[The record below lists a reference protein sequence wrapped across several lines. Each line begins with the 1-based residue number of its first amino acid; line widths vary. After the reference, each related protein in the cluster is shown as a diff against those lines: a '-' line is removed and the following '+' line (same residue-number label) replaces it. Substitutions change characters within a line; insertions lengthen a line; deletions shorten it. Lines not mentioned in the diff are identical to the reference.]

1 MNTKDKT
8 RLYKEYLTS
17 VQQVFDSWFALRVL
31 YSKLSCAYD
40 NMCHNF
46 FEQPPT
52 KIGYKTVR
60 YCIAKQYKPVMSDVF
75 QILNRGFPKGQDFSE
90 PLFSEKSFCEYYTHE
105 KMCIVNGCEYYSLN
119 KQYFETMNN
128 FQNALDNYQQIM
140 GHRNELYNEILTSK
154 GRTRQQ

>member
-105 KMCIVNGCEYYSLN
+105 KMCIVNGCEYYSIN

-128 FQNALDNYQQIM
+128 FQNVLDNYQQIM
-140 GHRNELYNEILTSK
+140 GHRNKLYNEILTSK